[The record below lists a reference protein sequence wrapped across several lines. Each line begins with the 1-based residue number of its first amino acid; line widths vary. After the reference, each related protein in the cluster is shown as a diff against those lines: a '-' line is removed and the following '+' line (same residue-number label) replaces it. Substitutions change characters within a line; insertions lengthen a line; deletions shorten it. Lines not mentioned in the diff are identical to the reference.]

1 LYKIYYTILLF
12 VCLTAKPICT
22 IGYVGYYKLNI
33 EYIVDKYC
41 VNKSKPILKCNGKC
55 HLVKKISF
63 ASDMDSK
70 NTQKTVFGSLS
81 EAFFPVFF
89 QKSNFELQLIEH
101 KLLKKLNFF
110 KAEED
115 YIVSLS
121 ISLPPPRC

>member
-41 VNKSKPILKCNGKC
+41 VNKSKPILKCNGK
-55 HLVKKISF
+55 F
-63 ASDMDSK
+63 
-70 NTQKTVFGSLS
+70 
-81 EAFFPVFF
+81 FF